1 MSTEERLAALE
12 QRLRDLED
20 REAIAELI
28 AAYGPFVD
36 GGAADDV
43 AAQWT
48 EDGIYDVDEI
58 TMHGRDQL
66 RAMVRSRNHPGW
78 IKGGRAPF
86 LGPVKVT
93 LAGADAIAV
102 RHSLLAVTKR
112 RRFEEGPQ

>member
-48 EDGIYDVDEI
+48 EDGIYDVAEI
-58 TMHGRDQL
+58 TMHGRDPL
-66 RAMVRSRNHPGW
+66 RAVVRSRNEQGW
-78 IKGGRAPF
+78 IKGGCAHFLEIGRAWGRERVCQNSEISGGRDP
-86 LGPVKVT
+86 
-93 LAGADAIAV
+93 
-102 RHSLLAVTKR
+102 S
-112 RRFEEGPQ
+112 